1 MLHPVKVFD
10 SKGNLKK
17 IISKEELEER
27 FWNPESQK
35 RVLKKGNSNS
45 RFFTPKGHTPKD
57 ESEKE
62 LTHGT
67 FHPEIS

>member
-27 FWNPESQK
+27 FWNPEFQK
-35 RVLKKGNSNS
+35 SVSKKGNSNS
-45 RFFTPKGHTPKD
+45 RFFTPKGNTLKD
-57 ESEKE
+57 ESENKV
-62 LTHGT
+62 THGT
-67 FHPEIS
+67 FHPEIP